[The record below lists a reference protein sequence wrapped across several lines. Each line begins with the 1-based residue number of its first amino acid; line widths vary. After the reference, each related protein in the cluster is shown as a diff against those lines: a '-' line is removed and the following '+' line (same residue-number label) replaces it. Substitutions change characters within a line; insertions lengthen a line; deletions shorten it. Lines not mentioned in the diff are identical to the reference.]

1 MIPRRNQVRD
11 QDFLQQIYGS
21 ELWLGFDEGLEG
33 LAEYEKYLTAGARFA
48 ERQHLRKAEDVREA
62 LENIYEE
69 VHFHC

>member
-21 ELWLGFDEGLEG
+21 ELWLGFDEELEG
-33 LAEYEKYLTAGARFA
+33 LAEYEKYLTAGARLA
-48 ERQHLRKAEDVREA
+48 ERQRLRKAEDVREA

-69 VHFHC
+69 VRFPC